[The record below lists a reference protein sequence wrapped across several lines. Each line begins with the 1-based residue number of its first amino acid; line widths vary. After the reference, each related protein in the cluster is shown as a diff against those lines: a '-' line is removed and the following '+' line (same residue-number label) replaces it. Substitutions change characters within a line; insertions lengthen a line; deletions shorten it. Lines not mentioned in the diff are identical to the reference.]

1 MPGSLLLAACCMPR
15 TSQQVGVSSRLTVH
29 LELVSAC
36 TAGCPFHLLPSLT
49 TLISRLERRA
59 IDLIDGAFDFV
70 SSSQNSKV
78 FSENN
83 YSAGQIKIYLEV
95 LLFIFL
101 NILSVKQW

>member
-1 MPGSLLLAACCMPR
+1 MPR
-15 TSQQVGVSSRLTVH
+15 TSQQLGVSSRLTVH
-29 LELVSAC
+29 LELC

-83 YSAGQIKIYLEV
+83 YSAGQIKIYLEA

>member
-1 MPGSLLLAACCMPR
+1 MHRWLWLPVPFTPLSDHPDF
-15 TSQQVGVSSRLTVH
+15 SSRK
-29 LELVSAC
+29 
-36 TAGCPFHLLPSLT
+36 
-49 TLISRLERRA
+49 RRA